1 MQNQP
6 GTASPVFV
14 DRTGRRRRLT
24 VIAGTAMGLGLLT
37 SIVLILAGL
46 FFDAP
51 VPVPGWPDSRPAQPI
66 EAGPD
71 GRASLGPSP
80 SASPS
85 RVTHSTGSAPT
96 PARSVTPDA
105 TGPAPRT
112 AQPARTGHR
121 GQGDEHRSTAKPD
134 RSPGKPQ

>member
-24 VIAGTAMGLGLLT
+24 VIAGTVMGLGLLT
-37 SIVLILAGL
+37 SVVLILAGL

-51 VPVPGWPDSRPAQPI
+51 VSVPGWPESRPAQPI
-66 EAGPD
+66 EAGLD
-71 GRASLGPSP
+71 GRAGLGPSP

-112 AQPARTGHR
+112 AQPARTDHP